1 MPAGTGGIINADKIL
16 QNKSIILYMPFIQT
30 EFPDLLVFD
39 PVVFGDDRGYF
50 FESYNEN
57 TFSRDGNVKVKFVQ
71 DNQACSVYGVVRG
84 LHFQNNPY
92 AQTKLIRALQ
102 GSILD
107 IVVDLRV
114 GSPSHG
120 KVFSIELSA
129 ENKKQLLVPQGFAHG
144 YSVLSETAEVFYK
157 CDNFY
162 NKAAEGGIA
171 YNDPALKIDWKIP
184 IDKMILSEKDTGYP
198 VFADC
203 RHNFFLNSNQSYA

>member
-1 MPAGTGGIINADKIL
+1 
-16 QNKSIILYMPFIQT
+16 MPFIKT
-30 EFPDLLVFD
+30 DFPGLLVFD

-50 FESYNEN
+50 FESYNESA
-57 TFSRDGNVKVKFVQ
+57 FLKDGDIKIKFVQ
-71 DNQACSVYGVVRG
+71 DNQARSVYGVVRG
-84 LHFQNNPY
+84 LHFQNKPF
-92 AQTKLIRALQ
+92 AQTKLIRTLQ

-107 IVVDLRV
+107 VVIDLRT

-162 NKAAEGGIA
+162 NKQAEGGVA

-184 IDKMILSEKDTGYP
+184 ADKMILSAKDILHPG
-198 VFADC
+198 FADC
-203 RHNFFLNSNQSYA
+203 SHNFVFEP